1 MSNKHDK
8 EKKVKRVQLEKEKE
22 SKKIK
27 REQKIR
33 EELEFQKI
41 FEERIRAKRLNF
53 ANLIRRKLKPPLSY
67 LLCLFY
73 QFYGYK
79 YRKFEEFRSL

>member
-53 ANLIRRKLKPPLSY
+53 A
-67 LLCLFY
+67 
-73 QFYGYK
+73 
-79 YRKFEEFRSL
+79 